1 MKKLIILVL
10 AGFYLTPLKAQQSSY
25 TLSLEQAIALAQD
38 SSYAS
43 LNARREMTRALKKKW
58 ETTATGLPQI
68 NGSISYNNN
77 IKQPVTLIPSEITGG
92 TTGSFTPVIFG
103 TEPNATAQATLE
115 QLIFDGSYLVG
126 LQAAKTFL
134 DFSKNARTA
143 CLFSSE
149 PVSRA
154 YCSRS
159 MKDDA

>member
-1 MKKLIILVL
+1 MKKILILVL
-10 AGFYLTPLKAQQSSY
+10 AGFYFAPLQAQQSSY
-25 TLSLEQAIALAQD
+25 SLSLEQAIALAQD

-77 IKQPVTLIPSEITGG
+77 IKQPVTLIPGEITGG
-92 TTGSFTPVIFG
+92 APGSFTPVIFG
-103 TEPNATAQATLE
+103 TEQNATAQATLE

-134 DFSKNARTA
+134 DFSKKN
-143 CLFSSE
+143 E
-149 PVSRA
+149 
-154 YCSRS
+154 
-159 MKDDA
+159 K